1 MSIYEMKVVHGHVLM
16 SIEGK
21 SFIID
26 TGAGE
31 RSVSREDR
39 TLNLSG
45 RNYPLAQNRTLLGQ
59 VNELLLHNEHQ
70 ADGILG
76 LDVLRGKTWE
86 FDFQANQILVDEA
99 PKHNYD
105 NSLPVEMGMTTFL
118 NIQVNGTPCRAIL
131 DTGAWVS
138 YATQRLT
145 ANIPSCGDFHDF
157 SPNFGGEINT
167 TKHAMN
173 IQLGNRSFGDE
184 AAKAPFVLN
193 GALENICRVSYLI
206 GITYWKFAS
215 CRLDLINNQF
225 EF

>member
-16 SIEGK
+16 SIEGR

-45 RNYPLAQNRTLLGQ
+45 RNYPLAQNRTTLLDQ

-99 PKHNYD
+99 PRHNYD

-145 ANIPSCGDFHDF
+145 ANIPSCGDLHDW
-157 SPNFGGEINT
+157 SPTFGGDINT

-173 IQLGNRSFGDE
+173 IQLGNRSFDDE
-184 AAKAPFVLN
+184 AGRATQLLN
-193 GALENICRVSYLI
+193 TTLQRLHADYLI
-206 GITYWKFAS
+206 GITYWGFES
-215 CRLDLINNQF
+215 CRLDLLNKRF